1 MRSLTLFVFIGAAAV
16 AVVASCTPSPPS
28 QPSPSGG
35 TGPVQAPAP
44 AVNPAAPVT
53 NAPRRRPPPNPVAQD
68 SSRRSM
74 VDSILKTIAGRE
86 NEPAGRVFKN
96 VLLLK
101 DMPAGEF
108 LRNMDTNYG
117 RGLGWTCSNCHV
129 VGQFDVDTRK
139 NKRIARQMQALNNLI
154 NDEQLPKIKELDATY
169 EKVSCVMCHRGDNEP
184 KATMPVPPPPR
195 PTASPGPGQ
204 DR

>member
-1 MRSLTLFVFIGAAAV
+1 MV
-16 AVVASCTPSPPS
+16 
-28 QPSPSGG
+28 
-35 TGPVQAPAP
+35 
-44 AVNPAAPVT
+44 
-53 NAPRRRPPPNPVAQD
+53 QD
-68 SSRRSM
+68 SSRRAL

-86 NEPAGRVFKN
+86 NQPAGTVFKN
-96 VLLLK
+96 VQLLK

-139 NKRIARQMQALNNLI
+139 NKRIARQMQAMNTLI

-169 EKVSCVMCHRGDNEP
+169 EKVTCVMCHRGANQP
-184 KATMPVPPPPR
+184 KGTMPVPPPP
-195 PTASPGPGQ
+195 PASSPPGE